1 MVAAERGQGTAE
13 DLLCSEALPLQDTP
27 RGRLKTSSLH
37 RGLPGTT
44 AEARVG
50 RRGVLEEVTLK
61 KSGGLKQHDASTD
74 EVPSVKSKRLSQRL
88 DRFLETSWCWRWNP
102 GPCSCRASTQYSS
115 APPPALCD
123 SLLIP
128 REPVFL
134 PHFIHPVP

>member
-50 RRGVLEEVTLK
+50 RRGVSEEVTLK

-74 EVPSVKSKRLSQRL
+74 EVPSVKSKRLSQGL
-88 DRFLETSWCWRWNP
+88 IAFWKLP
-102 GPCSCRASTQYSS
+102 GAGDGIQGLAHAGQVLSTAQPHPQPCVTVY
-115 APPPALCD
+115 
-123 SLLIP
+123 
-128 REPVFL
+128 
-134 PHFIHPVP
+134 